1 MKRMA
6 EAGGSA
12 LGVVTDGAASL
23 ASHHASAEI
32 DYIDPPDDLRPYI
45 TTLFHFRS
53 DEPEIEDIQPA
64 DVGKLMIVLKGEGKA
79 HFRDGRSQAIP
90 KCSLQSPNSVAVP
103 FRFEGGFH
111 SLGAALTPLGWAAL
125 SGLNADEHGN
135 QIFAAREFFGPE
147 TDEACEQINSAY
159 EAGAIAQQD
168 MVDRVCDFIRPRLKR
183 VSKRHATLIAQV
195 VEWLGTSLDPELD
208 ALYSQTSYSTRQTQ
222 RLVERYFG
230 LNPRALKRK
239 YRAVRAAAFL
249 SAPSTTDE
257 EVAGVTEFFY
267 DQSHLIREINMFVG
281 RTPSRLGG
289 DDKPILNEL
298 LDLRNFRVKKP
309 DGEDFEPKA

>member
-1 MKRMA
+1 MT
-6 EAGGSA
+6 E
-12 LGVVTDGAASL
+12 GAAS
-23 ASHHASAEI
+23 AAAHHESAAI
-32 DYIDPPDDLRPYI
+32 DYIPPPEDLRPYI

-53 DEPEIEDIQPA
+53 DEAEIEDIQPA
-64 DVGKLMIVLKGEGKA
+64 DVGKLMIVLKGDGEA

-90 KCSLQSPNSVAVP
+90 RCSLQSPTSVAVP

-125 SGLNADEHGN
+125 SGLGADEHGN
-135 QIFAAREFFGPE
+135 RIFEARDFFGPE
-147 TDEACEQINSAY
+147 TDAFCDAIHTSYAD
-159 EAGAIAQQD
+159 GSIAQME
-168 MVDRVCDFIRPRLKR
+168 MVDRLSGFIRPRLKR
-183 VSKRHATLIAQV
+183 VTKRHATLIAQV

-208 ALYSQTSYSTRQTQ
+208 ALYEQTAYSTRQTQ

-249 SAPSTTDE
+249 SAPNTTEE

-267 DQSHLIREINMFVG
+267 DQSHLIREINLFVG

-289 DDKPILNEL
+289 DDNPILNEL

-309 DGEDFEPKA
+309 DGEDFERKT